1 MSIFFCLFFKNSNFL
16 LNTIVIHPYKEIFLP
31 EYMVK
36 ENAEIQMIWGDLF
49 YFPYKRHYVVLNLG
63 CRVYIVYIMINST
76 TLLFNGTQSAIGA
89 IGWGQLLIC
98 N

>member
-16 LNTIVIHPYKEIFLP
+16 LNTIVIHPYKKIFLP

-49 YFPYKRHYVVLNLG
+49 YFPYKRHLESFCMIPELVFYFDYLG
-63 CRVYIVYIMINST
+63 GNCN
-76 TLLFNGTQSAIGA
+76 LFNFYFHSV
-89 IGWGQLLIC
+89 
-98 N
+98 